1 MTINEVITNHFFQLK
16 ALVKPSDIPIYNGN
30 MIEDIF
36 QSCFITAINKFKDED
51 VDENIALEYLKRTIL
66 NEVKFSYRRK
76 SKDRLLLVEN
86 IIAYDRTDEN
96 HGE

>member
-1 MTINEVITNHFFQLK
+1 
-16 ALVKPSDIPIYNGN
+16 

-36 QSCFITAINKFKDED
+36 YFFFITAINKFKDDD

-66 NEVKFSYRRK
+66 NEIKFSYRRK

-86 IIAYDRTDEN
+86 IIAYDRTEGND
-96 HGE
+96 